1 MNENVLS
8 KRICD
13 YSKVVDIMQII
24 LICFA
29 ALVVPTFVPTWIK
42 ALFGA
47 ESFLA
52 VNSQLIVG
60 TIVNT
65 ALVMTAINLKGWKK
79 IVGII
84 TLPSISSLLGGY
96 IFKTAS
102 PFMIYMIPAI
112 WLGNFAIVYSYKLL
126 LVSKQKNY
134 FLAGIVGIVTKV
146 AIIFAFF
153 NIINLFGVFP
163 EKVAIMFKTAMG
175 ATQAITATSGVIVS
189 ALIYYP
195 IKKIKKI

>member
-13 YSKVVDIMQII
+13 YSKAVDIMQII

-52 VNSQLIVG
+52 LNSQLIVG

-102 PFMIYMIPAI
+102 PFMIYMI
-112 WLGNFAIVYSYKLL
+112 L
-126 LVSKQKNY
+126 
-134 FLAGIVGIVTKV
+134 
-146 AIIFAFF
+146 
-153 NIINLFGVFP
+153 
-163 EKVAIMFKTAMG
+163 
-175 ATQAITATSGVIVS
+175 
-189 ALIYYP
+189 
-195 IKKIKKI
+195 

>member
-13 YSKVVDIMQII
+13 YSKAVDIMQII

-112 WLGNFAIVYSYKLL
+112 WLGNFIIVYSYKLL

-175 ATQAITATSGVIVS
+175 ATQAITATAGVMVS

>member
-13 YSKVVDIMQII
+13 YSKAVDIMQII

-42 ALFGA
+42 ALFGS